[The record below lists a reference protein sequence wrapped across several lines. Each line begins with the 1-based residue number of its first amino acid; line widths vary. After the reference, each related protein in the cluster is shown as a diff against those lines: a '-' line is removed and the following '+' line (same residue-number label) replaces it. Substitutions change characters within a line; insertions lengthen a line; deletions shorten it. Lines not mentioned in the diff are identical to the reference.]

1 MHTVPSLH
9 QESPHT
15 WHPQQ
20 EEAGILLVSRA
31 RQSDLVLPETEF
43 LPAERRHGG
52 LHTGAVA
59 HHSHLLHRQL
69 LQRHVCLHAGKQH
82 NGVSRIID
90 FFNMLLSLNGK
101 TNSSIE
107 TYAEHNQKLHFLC
120 IRFIL

>member
-9 QESPHT
+9 PGVTTHVAPSTGGSWNLP
-15 WHPQQ
+15 
-20 EEAGILLVSRA
+20 VSRA

-43 LPAERRHGG
+43 LRTERRHGG

-59 HHSHLLHRQL
+59 HHRHLLHCQL